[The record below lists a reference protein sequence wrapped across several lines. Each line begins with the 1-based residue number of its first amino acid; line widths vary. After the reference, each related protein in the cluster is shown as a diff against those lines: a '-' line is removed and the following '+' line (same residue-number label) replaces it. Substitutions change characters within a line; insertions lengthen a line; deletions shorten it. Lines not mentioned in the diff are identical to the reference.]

1 MPIEED
7 GLDRASKCAIEH
19 AAFSAHGAIAQVTSR
34 TRARLL
40 AFELRCGRSSEAEQQ
55 PSRLEGWVR
64 FPPPAPK
71 GCRSLAMRT
80 ELYGGAQPVQGLAT
94 LRVQLRPFRSCAAG
108 VRSLGG
114 NVYESLRPS
123 GGGAFRHAAA
133 HKRL

>member
-19 AAFSAHGAIAQVTSR
+19 AAFTAHGAIAQVTSR

-64 FPPPAPK
+64 FHRPLQTVAVLWQCGRNSTAEPSLCK
-71 GCRSLAMRT
+71 GWR
-80 ELYGGAQPVQGLAT
+80 LYGFNSG
-94 LRVQLRPFRSCAAG
+94 
-108 VRSLGG
+108 
-114 NVYESLRPS
+114 PS
-123 GGGAFRHAAA
+123 APARRAFAP
-133 HKRL
+133 